1 MDDPSSNLGAPY
13 LAYPEIGSAHLHT
26 RGQNFVAAMTSTLSP
41 TLLNE
46 FRFSYLPQVVD
57 LEPFGLGTNYLQE
70 ANIKGFEETGR
81 PGVTG
86 SFPDFSWSGYSNMN
100 GSAFDQRPKTQ
111 DLKVLEWTD
120 NVTHIRGRHIFKGG
134 IKIRRWMPHFTDS
147 KQYQGVWAFNGFATQ
162 NPASAAGTG
171 DAFADFML
179 GMPRQVTRSFPAD
192 TFGGQATYWH
202 FYVQD
207 DFKVSDRLTLNLGL
221 RYELSPWAS
230 GYRGQ
235 VGTFDPSS
243 TRPIIVASD
252 NDQIDLAAQFAGPSA
267 YALFQN
273 YIQTSSQAGL
283 PLSITATDKAQFGP
297 RFGFA
302 WSVTDKTVLRG
313 GYGTFFEQENTDGRV
328 NNNMVRSTT
337 SEPPLH
343 GGHRM
348 NARRILGACLAGT
361 ALFWLAPSARSASG
375 EAFPVK
381 VQVDASTSRG
391 ELRPI
396 WRFFG
401 ADEPNYAYM
410 KDGRK
415 LLAALG
421 QLGTPQVYF
430 RTHNLL
436 NTGDGAP
443 ALKWGSTNAYTEDA
457 QGRPVYDWTIVDR
470 IFDTYLQRGLKPYA
484 QIGFMPQA
492 LSVKPEPYQHEWR
505 PGLPYNDVYTGWAY
519 PPKDYRKWAELVY
532 QWVKHSV
539 LKYGRAEVEKWYWEV
554 WNEANIGYWKG
565 TPEEFHK
572 LHDYAVDAV
581 RRVLPTARVGGPDT
595 AGRERSVPA

>member
-1 MDDPSSNLGAPY
+1 MDDPSSNLARPPPSEIGAPTSH
-13 LAYPEIGSAHLHT
+13 LPELR
-26 RGQNFVAAMTSTLSP
+26 RGLTSTLSP
-41 TLLNE
+41 TFLNE

-81 PGVTG
+81 PGVVG

-120 NVTHIRGRHIFKGG
+120 NVTHIRGRHILKGG
-134 IKIRRWMPHFTDS
+134 VKIRRWMPHFTDS

-162 NPASAAGTG
+162 NPASASGTG

-207 DFKVSDRLTLNLGL
+207 DFKVSSRLSLNLGL

-243 TRPIIVASD
+243 ARPIIVASD
-252 NDQIDLAAQFAGPSA
+252 TDQIDLAAQFAGPSA

-302 WSVTDKTVLRG
+302 WSLSDKTVLRG
-313 GYGTFFEQENTDGRV
+313 GHGTFFRAGEHRRPREQQHGAVPLDRDRINDLTQRRRWPTFQREAL
-328 NNNMVRSTT
+328 TT
-337 SEPPLH
+337 S
-343 GGHRM
+343 
-348 NARRILGACLAGT
+348 A
-361 ALFWLAPSARSASG
+361 AP
-375 EAFPVK
+375 
-381 VQVDASTSRG
+381 
-391 ELRPI
+391 
-396 WRFFG
+396 
-401 ADEPNYAYM
+401 
-410 KDGRK
+410 
-415 LLAALG
+415 
-421 QLGTPQVYF
+421 
-430 RTHNLL
+430 
-436 NTGDGAP
+436 
-443 ALKWGSTNAYTEDA
+443 
-457 QGRPVYDWTIVDR
+457 TI
-470 IFDTYLQRGLKPYA
+470 
-484 QIGFMPQA
+484 
-492 LSVKPEPYQHEWR
+492 
-505 PGLPYNDVYTGWAY
+505 
-519 PPKDYRKWAELVY
+519 
-532 QWVKHSV
+532 
-539 LKYGRAEVEKWYWEV
+539 
-554 WNEANIGYWKG
+554 
-565 TPEEFHK
+565 
-572 LHDYAVDAV
+572 
-581 RRVLPTARVGGPDT
+581 GGPT
-595 AGRERSVPA
+595 RR